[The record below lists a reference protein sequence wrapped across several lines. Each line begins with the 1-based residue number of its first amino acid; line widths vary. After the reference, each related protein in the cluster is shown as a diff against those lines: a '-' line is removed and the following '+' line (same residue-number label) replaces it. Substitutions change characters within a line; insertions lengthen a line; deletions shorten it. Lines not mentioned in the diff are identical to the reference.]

1 MPADEL
7 RMLKN
12 TLKMFQDTSI
22 VLVTNKKIVIRCPDD
37 IEARG
42 LLRTLR
48 HEGYYAFMKKG
59 LNTDRYYVAVY

>member
-7 RMLKN
+7 RMLKT

-22 VLVTNKKIVIRCPDD
+22 VLVTNKKVVVRCPDD

-48 HEGYYAFMKKG
+48 HEGYCVFMKKG
-59 LNTDRYYVAVY
+59 LKTDRYYVAVY